1 MKILILNG
9 SPKGERSDTLHIT
22 RAFLDGMRA
31 AVPVEAELIH
41 VTEKRIGCCRGC
53 FTCKRNG
60 GTCVLR
66 DDMAGILE
74 KMLASDVLLFSF
86 PLYCYGMPAPLK
98 MLMDRTMPLS
108 AMAMRREG
116 ERYEHAA
123 QADFSRLRYLMI
135 SGCGFPDGS
144 HNFEPMILEFKYMF
158 PNRHTIVTVPESPLF
173 NVPELANVTA
183 PRLALVKK
191 AGEQYVREEKID
203 AALLAEI
210 GSPMIPEDTYTRMAN
225 GEG

>member
-98 MLMDRTMPLS
+98 
-108 AMAMRREG
+108 
-116 ERYEHAA
+116 
-123 QADFSRLRYLMI
+123 I
-135 SGCGFPDGS
+135 
-144 HNFEPMILEFKYMF
+144 
-158 PNRHTIVTVPESPLF
+158 
-173 NVPELANVTA
+173 
-183 PRLALVKK
+183 
-191 AGEQYVREEKID
+191 
-203 AALLAEI
+203 
-210 GSPMIPEDTYTRMAN
+210 
-225 GEG
+225 

>member
-158 PNRHTIVTVPESPLF
+158 PNR
-173 NVPELANVTA
+173 
-183 PRLALVKK
+183 
-191 AGEQYVREEKID
+191 
-203 AALLAEI
+203 
-210 GSPMIPEDTYTRMAN
+210 IPS
-225 GEG
+225 

>member
-1 MKILILNG
+1 
-9 SPKGERSDTLHIT
+9 
-22 RAFLDGMRA
+22 
-31 AVPVEAELIH
+31 
-41 VTEKRIGCCRGC
+41 
-53 FTCKRNG
+53 
-60 GTCVLR
+60 
-66 DDMAGILE
+66 MAGIFE

-191 AGEQYVREEKID
+191 AGEQYAREEKID
-203 AALLAEI
+203 AGAACGNRLPHDSGGYLR
-210 GSPMIPEDTYTRMAN
+210 PN
-225 GEG
+225 GQRRGLNAAARHLCERSTTI

>member
-1 MKILILNG
+1 MRILVFNG
-9 SPKGERSDTLHIT
+9 SPKKERSDTMHIT
-22 RAFLDGMRA
+22 RAFLEGMQEA
-31 AVPVEAELIH
+31 APQDI
-41 VTEKRIGCCRGC
+41 RIIDVIDQHIEYCRGC
-53 FTCKRNG
+53 FACKQNG
-60 GTCVLR
+60 GTCR
-66 DDMAGILE
+66 HQDDMRGILE
-74 KMLASDVLLFSF
+74 EILASDLLIFSF
-86 PLYCYGMPAPLK
+86 PLYSYGMPAPLK

-191 AGEQYVREEKID
+191 AGEQYAREEKID

-210 GSPMIPEDTYTRMAN
+210 GSPMIPEDIYARMAN